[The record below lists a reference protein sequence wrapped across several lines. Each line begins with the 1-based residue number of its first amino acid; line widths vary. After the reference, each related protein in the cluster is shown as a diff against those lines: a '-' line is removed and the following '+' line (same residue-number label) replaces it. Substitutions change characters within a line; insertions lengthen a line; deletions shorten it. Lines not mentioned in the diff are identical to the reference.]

1 MTTGAA
7 RFAPHALLLLMI
19 VIWGG
24 SFVAAKSALDSL
36 APFAIVA
43 ARFWIAVVCL
53 LPFVLRRGAGTEL
66 RAVLRP
72 GAVTG
77 VALAIG
83 YLLQFVGMNE
93 TSASMGGFL
102 AGLIPL
108 LVALGGWL
116 VFHSKLGRVG
126 LIGLAL
132 GIAGML
138 LLVWPAGDSSDG
150 PRDTLR
156 GMSLQ
161 VASSIAYAVHILL
174 ISRLG
179 SRLPPMTYCFV
190 QLLVVALAA
199 TAALAVD
206 GRIGKAG
213 SVDWTAMLVVEVGY
227 LGFIATALGIAVQ
240 STVQPKIPPMHLA
253 LLFATQPLFAAI
265 AGWALLGDH
274 MGAMQLGG
282 GATIV
287 AGIIVTTLDR
297 DP

>member
-24 SFVAAKSALDSL
+24 SFVAAKTALDSL

-43 ARFWIAVVCL
+43 ARFWIAVACL
-53 LPFVLRRGAGTEL
+53 LPFVLRRGAGAEL

-77 VALAIG
+77 VALTIG
-83 YLLQFVGMNE
+83 YLLQFLGMDE

-116 VFHSKLGRVG
+116 VFRSRLGRVG
-126 LIGLAL
+126 LFGFAL
-132 GIAGML
+132 GITGML
-138 LLVWPAGDSSDG
+138 LLVWPVGDAGDG
-150 PRDTLR
+150 PHDTPR
-156 GMSLQ
+156 GMVLQ

-179 SRLPPMTYCFV
+179 RGLPSMAYCFV
-190 QLLVVALAA
+190 QLLVITLAA
-199 TAALAVD
+199 TAAVGLD
-206 GRIGKAG
+206 GPVAKAP
-213 SVDWTAMLVVEVGY
+213 SFEWSWVLVAAIAY
-227 LGFIATALGIAVQ
+227 LGFIATALGIATQ
-240 STVQPKIPPMHLA
+240 SVVQPKIPPMHLA

-265 AGWALLGDH
+265 AGWALLGDR
-274 MGAMQLGG
+274 MGPMQLAG

-287 AGIIVTTLDR
+287 AGIVVTSFDR
-297 DP
+297 RR

>member
-24 SFVAAKSALDSL
+24 SFVAAKAALDSL
-36 APFAIVA
+36 APFTIVA
-43 ARFWIAVVCL
+43 ARFWIAVACL

-66 RAVLRP
+66 RAVFRP

-108 LVALGGWL
+108 LVALGGWI
-116 VFHSKLGRVG
+116 VFRSRLGRIG
-126 LIGLAL
+126 LIGFAL

-138 LLVWPAGDSSDG
+138 LLVWPAGDAGDG
-150 PRDTLR
+150 PRDTPR
-156 GMSLQ
+156 GMLLQ

-174 ISRLG
+174 VSRLG
-179 SRLPPMTYCFV
+179 RSLPSMAYCFV

-199 TAALAVD
+199 TVAAGID
-206 GRIGKAG
+206 GRFAKA
-213 SVDWTAMLVVEVGY
+213 SSFDWTTMLVVEVAY
-227 LGFIATALGIAVQ
+227 LGLMATALGIAVQ
-240 STVQPKIPPMHLA
+240 SVVQPKIPPMHLA
-253 LLFATQPLFAAI
+253 LLFATQPMFAAI
-265 AGWALLGDH
+265 AGWALLGDT
-274 MGAMQLGG
+274 MGAMRLAG
-282 GATIV
+282 GATII
-287 AGIIVTTLDR
+287 AGIIVTTFDR
-297 DP
+297 